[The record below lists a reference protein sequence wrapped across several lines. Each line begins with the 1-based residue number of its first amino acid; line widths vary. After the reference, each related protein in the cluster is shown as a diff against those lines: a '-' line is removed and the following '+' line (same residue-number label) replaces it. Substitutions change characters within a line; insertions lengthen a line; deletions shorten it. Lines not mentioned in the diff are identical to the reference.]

1 MQQGEHQAKIRFR
14 YASTLRRSCGSL
26 RSAGTGRYA
35 AGSPL
40 SPPPSS
46 PCMAALSAVS
56 RQRQDKRRKPV
67 RRAPDPPFELA
78 SIFEGIKTVDREL
91 TDAFRMPINRLGKLR
106 RSRLAGSQ
114 PLDRRRRRAEHLHG
128 RAASVRLSL
137 ARRKG
142 KGDRTIGLTCAT
154 VESPPSHLK
163 SATTNVS
170 AVSPRGTVPQCVE
183 VIREGSLA
191 KA

>member
-1 MQQGEHQAKIRFR
+1 
-14 YASTLRRSCGSL
+14 
-26 RSAGTGRYA
+26 
-35 AGSPL
+35 
-40 SPPPSS
+40 
-46 PCMAALSAVS
+46 MAALSAVS

-128 RAASVRLSL
+128 RAASVRLSHNRDIDGGRDL
-137 ARRKG
+137 RGARRKG

>member
-137 ARRKG
+137 VSVAKG
-142 KGDRTIGLTCAT
+142 KIVRWNRGFERFLTAGFACN
-154 VESPPSHLK
+154 H
-163 SATTNVS
+163 
-170 AVSPRGTVPQCVE
+170 GVPCDTHKE
-183 VIREGSLA
+183 
-191 KA
+191 